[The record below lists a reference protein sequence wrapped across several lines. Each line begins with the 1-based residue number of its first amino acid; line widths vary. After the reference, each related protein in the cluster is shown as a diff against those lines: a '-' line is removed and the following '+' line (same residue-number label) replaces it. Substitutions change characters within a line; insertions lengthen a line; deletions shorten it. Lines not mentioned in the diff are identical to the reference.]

1 MITIYVVSTSSFSG
15 KSAIAIG
22 LGRQLMR
29 DGFSVG
35 YMKPVGTTVH
45 CVAGQFIDEDASFI
59 KEVFDLPTPV
69 QDLAPFTLNASTVEK
84 FLTDMD
90 EKELRQKL
98 LQAFAEASK
107 GKEIVI
113 LEGAGDLAEGSLA
126 GFSARE
132 VADLFQAHT
141 IVVAKYARDLVVDDL
156 LLAGKIMGPRLVG
169 AVINSVPP
177 MRQDFTQRVM
187 KPFLEKN
194 GVNVLAILP
203 EERVLL
209 STSVR
214 EIASCL
220 GGQILC
226 CEDSVEELV
235 EDLMVGAMSAESA
248 LAYFRRSLN
257 KAVITGG
264 DRPDIQLAAL
274 QTSTKCL
281 ILTGSLY
288 PSPVIL
294 GHAEEAE
301 VPIILVGYDTL
312 TTVEML
318 QQFFGRTRFHQPE
331 KMELFQKLL
340 GEHFDFARL
349 YASLGLSPPEGQ
361 G

>member
-1 MITIYVVSTSSFSG
+1 MVTIYVASTSSFSG

-29 DGFSVG
+29 DGFTVG
-35 YMKPVGTTVH
+35 YMKPVGTTIH

-59 KEVFDLPTPV
+59 KEVFGLPTPV
-69 QDLAPFTLNASTVEK
+69 QDLAPLTLNASTVEE
-84 FLTDMD
+84 FLTDVD
-90 EKELRQKL
+90 EEELRQRL
-98 LQAFAEASK
+98 LQAFAEASE
-107 GKEIVI
+107 GKDIVI

-132 VADLFQAHT
+132 VADLFQVHA
-141 IVVAKYARDLVVDDL
+141 IVVAKYSRDLVVDDL
-156 LLAGKIMGPRLVG
+156 LLAGRIMGACLVG
-169 AVINSVPP
+169 TVINSVPP
-177 MRQDFTQRVM
+177 MRRDFSQRVM
-187 KPFLEKN
+187 KPFLEKE
-194 GVNVLAILP
+194 GIAVLAILP
-203 EERVLL
+203 EEKVLL

-214 EIASCL
+214 EIANCL
-220 GGQILC
+220 GGQLLC
-226 CEDSVEELV
+226 CEDRVEELV
-235 EDLMVGAMSAESA
+235 EDLVVGAMSAESA

-294 GHAEEAE
+294 GHAEEAG

-318 QQFFGRTRFHQPE
+318 QQFFGKTRFHQPE

-340 GEHFDFARL
+340 AEHFDFARL

-361 G
+361 R